1 MTATTT
7 TATTPDYDEIVRVV
21 QLYIDGFN
29 DGDIAKFKEAFHEDA
44 WIFFTDAEGAL
55 YNNLLTNC
63 FEDWAAEG
71 RVNKANKTPV
81 IVGRVISVTQA
92 GDVASVLLGYDNTA
106 DPSDSW
112 VDFHSLLRIDGVWK
126 ITNKTATHHSR
137 AAWAGAE

>member
-44 WIFFTDAEGAL
+44 WIFYTDAEGAL
-55 YNNLLTNC
+55 YKNLLTNC
-63 FEDWAAEG
+63 FEEWAAEG
-71 RVNKANKTPV
+71 RANKIH

-92 GDVASVLLGYDNTA
+92 GDAAGVLLGYDNTA
-106 DPSDSW
+106 DMSDSW
-112 VDFHSLLRIDGVWK
+112 VDFHSLLRIDSVWK
-126 ITNKTATHHSR
+126 IMNKTATHHSR
-137 AAWAGAE
+137 AGWVGAELSQR